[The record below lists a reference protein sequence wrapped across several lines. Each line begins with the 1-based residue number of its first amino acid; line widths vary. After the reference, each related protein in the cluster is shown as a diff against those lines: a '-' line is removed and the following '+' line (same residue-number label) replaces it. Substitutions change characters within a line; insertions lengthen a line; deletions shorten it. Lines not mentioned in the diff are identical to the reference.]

1 MEPEVKDEDGHAA
14 VITVL
19 AFARYR
25 ALLGFERV
33 QISLPQAATLRALL
47 ADTRFEALPKDALLA
62 VNQAF
67 VKRDARLQDGDE
79 VALMPPVSG
88 G

>member
-1 MEPEVKDEDGHAA
+1 M
-14 VITVL
+14 ITVL

-25 ALLGFERV
+25 DLLGFHRLELEP
-33 QISLPQAATLRALL
+33 LPTLGALL
-47 ADTRFEALPKDALLA
+47 ADARFAKLPNDALLA

-67 VKRDARLQDGDE
+67 AGRDAALQDGDE
-79 VALMPPVSG
+79 VALLPPVSG

>member
-1 MEPEVKDEDGHAA
+1 M
-14 VITVL
+14 ITVL

-25 ALLGFERV
+25 ELLGFDRME
-33 QISLPQAATLRALL
+33 LPAAPTLEALL
-47 ADTRFEALPKDALLA
+47 ADPRFANLPKDALLA

-67 VKRDARLQDGDE
+67 AGRAAPLKDGDE
-79 VALMPPVSG
+79 VALLPPVSG

>member
-1 MEPEVKDEDGHAA
+1 M
-14 VITVL
+14 IIVL

-25 ALLGFERV
+25 DLLGFDRIEV
-33 QISLPQAATLRALL
+33 PPAPTLDALL
-47 ADTRFEALPKDALLA
+47 KDPRFAHLPKDALLA

-67 VKRDARLQDGDE
+67 SERGAALKDGDE
-79 VALMPPVSG
+79 VALLPPVSG

>member
-1 MEPEVKDEDGHAA
+1 VS
-14 VITVL
+14 VTVL

-25 ALLGFERV
+25 ELLGFDRIELILHGPTLLSELLERPEFEP
-33 QISLPQAATLRALL
+33 LP
-47 ADTRFEALPKDALLA
+47 PNVLLA
-62 VNQAF
+62 VNQKF
-67 VKRDARLQDGDE
+67 VGREEPLADGDE